1 VTQPDAEVPGRAAS
15 RQVVHAAGGFAYG
28 VVGADLNVFQDR
40 GPVYL
45 LIEHDARPEPDATWL
60 LAQPSRMLN
69 ARFQIVGFTGRS
81 RERAQLTAWRDPPGP
96 RLAAIWLHAPGGQG
110 KTRLAAEFA
119 KQSAATGWKVVTVAH
134 GQSEIMPPP
143 GSVDM
148 RLGDSIGLLLVLDYA
163 DRWPLSHLT
172 WLFSNALLHHAVP
185 TRLLLLARSVQPWPA
200 VRSALDDLQ
209 IDTSDLLLPPVDDG
223 PGLSER
229 EMMFTA
235 ARDCFAARYNFSD
248 PNVVE
253 PPGSLQHP
261 DFGLTLALH
270 MAALVAVDADAR
282 GVSAPNEMTDLSAY
296 LLDRERKQW
305 TFLYERGKEEHL
317 DYQTPPRAMAQ
328 VVFAAA
334 LTGATTHSRGAMIL
348 RSLDMGHTDGLL
360 ADHALCYPPSDATT
374 VLEPLYPDRLAEDFL
389 ALTLPGHTS
398 TAYTAAPWAGPAVEA
413 LITRGHDGSAPAHLA
428 RTVTFL
434 AAAAGPGRWPHVA
447 VHLAGILRADP
458 ELAVAAGSAALT
470 ALADIP
476 NIDPTVLDAIEPYL
490 PPERHVDLD
499 IGVAAF
505 TKRLTEYR
513 LTTATDP
520 AVVSELHATL
530 SRRLNSAGMYRQ
542 ALTPAKDALKLRRQL
557 AEVNPAGHLSDL
569 ASSLLNLGVA
579 LTGLGQDREALAA
592 DEEAVAAY
600 RRLMLEDPAASES
613 DLADALYDLAVDL
626 TGLGQYRDALAAD
639 EEAVAIRRRLVQ
651 TDPAAHEPDLANA
664 LSYLAEIQS
673 RLGRDEEALGA
684 AQEAIGLDRR
694 LAQANP
700 AFWGPGLAR
709 ALAEL
714 AGIQS
719 KLGRDQDALTS
730 IHESVTIYQQLVRV
744 EPAGR
749 EAGLAW
755 ARRRHGI
762 VLSELQRYEEAL
774 AADEEAVAIRRRLA
788 QIDPAGQETSLA
800 RALYDL
806 AVDLT
811 ALGRHEEAL
820 AADEEVV
827 AIRRRLAR
835 ADPPTYEP
843 GLAEAL
849 YDLGIDLTELQRH
862 EGALAADEEAVAIR
876 RRLAQADPPTYE
888 PGLAEAL
895 YALAVDQRKLGCH
908 EGALATDEEAVAIRR
923 RLAQADPPTH
933 EPDLAQSLQNLAVDQ
948 RKLGCHEEALAADEE
963 AAAIRRRFV
972 QTEL

>member
-45 LIEHDARPEPDATWL
+45 LIEHDASPEPDATWL

-119 KQSAATGWKVVTVAH
+119 KQSAAAGWKVVTVAH

-209 IDTSDLLLPPVDDG
+209 IDTSDLLLLPVDDS

-229 EMMFTA
+229 EMMFTT

-248 PNVVE
+248 PNVIE

-270 MAALVAVDADAR
+270 MAALVAVDAHAR
-282 GVSAPNEMTDLSAY
+282 GVNAPNEIADMSAY

-305 TFLYERGKEEHL
+305 TFLYERGKEERL
-317 DYQTPPRAMAQ
+317 DYQTPPRTMAQ
-328 VVFAAA
+328 IVFAAA
-334 LTGATTHSRGAMIL
+334 LTGATTHSRGAMVL
-348 RSLDMGHTDGLL
+348 RSLDMGHIDGLL
-360 ADHALCYPPSDATT
+360 VDHALCYPSSDATT

-398 TAYTAAPWAGPAVEA
+398 TAYTAAPWAGPAIET

-447 VHLAGILRADP
+447 VHLAGILLTDP
-458 ELAVAAGSAALT
+458 ELAVVAGGAALT

-499 IGVAAF
+499 VGIAAF
-505 TKRLTEYR
+505 TKRLTEHR
-513 LTTATDP
+513 LTTTTDP

-542 ALTPAKDALKLRRQL
+542 ALTPAEDALKLRRQL
-557 AEVNPAGHLSDL
+557 AQVNPAGHLSDL
-569 ASSLLNLGVA
+569 AKSLLNLGMV

-592 DEEAVAAY
+592 DAEAVAVY
-600 RRLMLEDPAASES
+600 RRLMLEDPAAYES

-626 TGLGQYRDALAAD
+626 TQLGQYREALAAN
-639 EEAVAIRRRLVQ
+639 EEAVAIRRRLIQ

-673 RLGRDEEALGA
+673 RLKRDEEAFGA
-684 AQEAIGLDRR
+684 AQEAIGLHRRLARANPAFWEPGLARGLSYLAEIQSRLKRDEEAFGAAQEAIGLLRR

-700 AFWGPGLAR
+700 AFWQPGLAR
-709 ALAEL
+709 ALTEL

-719 KLGRDQDALTS
+719 RLGRDQDALTS
-730 IHESVTIYQQLVRV
+730 IHESVTIYRQLVRV

-762 VLSELQRYEEAL
+762 VLSELQRHKEAL

-788 QIDPAGQETSLA
+788 QTDPAGQEASLA
-800 RALYDL
+800 AALYDL
-806 AVDLT
+806 AFDLT
-811 ALGRHEEAL
+811 ELGRHEGAL

-827 AIRRRLAR
+827 AIRRRLAQ
-835 ADPPTYEP
+835 ADPVTHEP

-849 YDLGIDLTELQRH
+849 YDLAVDQRKLGRH
-862 EGALAADEEAVAIR
+862 EEALAADEEAVAIR
-876 RRLAQADPPTYE
+876 RRLAQADPPTHE
-888 PGLAEAL
+888 PGLAPIPF
-895 YALAVDQRKLGCH
+895 
-908 EGALATDEEAVAIRR
+908 T
-923 RLAQADPPTH
+923 
-933 EPDLAQSLQNLAVDQ
+933 
-948 RKLGCHEEALAADEE
+948 
-963 AAAIRRRFV
+963 
-972 QTEL
+972 